1 MEKQKKINLALLCLI
16 VINILLSIGLACFQ
30 KSSMHQKF
38 FGKTMQSEDKYL
50 LYIGINDKDTNLPK
64 YTQEEAKEI
73 VNKICTKYVGGY
85 TVLNSDGG
93 WIDEKGVL
101 FREKILVYE
110 LNDASEEQIKSILD
124 EAIVA
129 LNQSSILVEKQNVS
143 YIFYS
148 K

>member
-1 MEKQKKINLALLCLI
+1 
-16 VINILLSIGLACFQ
+16 
-30 KSSMHQKF
+30 
-38 FGKTMQSEDKYL
+38 MQSEDKYL

-101 FREKILVYE
+101 FREKSLVYE